1 MIYTYPLRVRWHETD
16 SNRTVTPTALQ
27 MYMQETANH
36 QLHDNNFDL
45 DTVRDEKRV
54 GFLLSRIAT
63 RVYSPLHAY
72 EDVEVQTWTCPSRGL
87 NFERCFRVLRGGE
100 VVAESYS
107 SWGMMH
113 LDEHR
118 LVRVEE
124 IEFPVTPEE
133 KILPADVPLRFRV
146 PPVEEMA
153 RVGTRRITFADVD
166 YNGHM
171 NNTKYPDMLVD
182 FLPDP
187 AAERVV
193 GLSLSYLH
201 EAAYGCD
208 LAVWRAPWEK
218 DGQHGYL
225 FRTAD
230 PSGATCLEALLITGP
245 LRPPYGRFE

>member
-1 MIYTYPLRVRWHETD
+1 MIYTLPLRVRWHETD
-16 SNRTVTPTALQ
+16 SNRLVTPSALQ

-36 QLHDNNFDL
+36 QLHDNRFDL

-63 RVYSPLHAY
+63 RVYQPLHAY
-72 EDVEVQTWTCPSRGL
+72 EEIRAQTWTCPSRGL
-87 NFERCFRVLRGGE
+87 NFERCFRVLRGEE

-107 SWGMMH
+107 SWGLMN

-133 KILPADVPLRFRV
+133 KIVPPGVPLRFRV
-146 PPVEEMA
+146 PPTEEMELVGSR
-153 RVGTRRITFADVD
+153 RVVYSDID

-187 AAERVV
+187 ASLRVC

-201 EAAYGCD
+201 EAPYGGD

-218 DGQHGYL
+218 DGEQGYL
-225 FRTAD
+225 FRTVDHA
-230 PSGATCLEALLITGP
+230 GNTCLEALLLVEPT
-245 LRPPYGRFE
+245 EN